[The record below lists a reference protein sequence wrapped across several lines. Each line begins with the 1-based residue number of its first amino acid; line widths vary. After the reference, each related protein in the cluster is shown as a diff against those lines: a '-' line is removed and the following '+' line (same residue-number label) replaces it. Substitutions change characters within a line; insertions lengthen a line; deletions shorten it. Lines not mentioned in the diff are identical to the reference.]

1 MQKHFEILKLSR
13 QYIFKN
19 IETLS
24 IEQLNK
30 IPDDFKNNIIWN
42 IAHLVVTQQLLCYKL
57 SGLKCAVSEEMI
69 EKFQNG
75 TAPLLPFSQEEF
87 GSISAQFL
95 SLPEKLE
102 QDFNKGIFKNYNEYT
117 LSTQLT
123 LNSIEDGIV
132 FNTYHEGIHFGIILQ
147 LLKLV

>member
-30 IPDDFKNNIIWN
+30 IPDGFKNNIVWN

-69 EKFQNG
+69 TKFQNG
-75 TAPLLPFSQEEF
+75 TVPLEAVSQEEF
-87 GSISAQFL
+87 KSISAKFL
-95 SLPEKLE
+95 SLPGILE
-102 QDFNKGIFKNYNEYT
+102 EDFNKGIFKKYNEYT
-117 LSTQLT
+117 LSVELT
-123 LNSIEDGIV
+123 LNSIEDGIA
-132 FNTYHEGIHFGIILQ
+132 FNTYHEGIHLGIILQ

>member
-30 IPDDFKNNIIWN
+30 IPDGFKNNIVWN
-42 IAHLVVTQQLLCYKL
+42 IAHLVVTQQLLCYEL
-57 SGLKCAVSEEMI
+57 SSLKCAVSEEMI

-75 TAPLLPFSQEEF
+75 TAPTLAVSQEEF
-87 GSISAQFL
+87 ETISAQFL
-95 SLPEKLE
+95 SLPDKLE

-117 LSTQLT
+117 LSSQLT
-123 LNSIEDGIV
+123 LNSINDGIV
-132 FNTYHEGIHFGIILQ
+132 FNTYHEGIHLGIILQ

>member
-13 QYIFKN
+13 HYIFKN

-30 IPDDFKNNIIWN
+30 IPDGFKNNIVWN
-42 IAHLVVTQQLLCYKL
+42 IAHLVVTQQLLYYKL
-57 SGLKCAVSEEMI
+57 SGLKCAVSEGMI

-75 TAPLLPFSQEEF
+75 TAPLLAVSQEEF
-87 GSISAQFL
+87 ESITAQFL
-95 SLPEKLE
+95 SLPEMLE
-102 QDFNKGIFKNYNEYT
+102 QDFNNGVFKNYNEYT

-132 FNTYHEGIHFGIILQ
+132 FNTYHEGIHLGIILQ